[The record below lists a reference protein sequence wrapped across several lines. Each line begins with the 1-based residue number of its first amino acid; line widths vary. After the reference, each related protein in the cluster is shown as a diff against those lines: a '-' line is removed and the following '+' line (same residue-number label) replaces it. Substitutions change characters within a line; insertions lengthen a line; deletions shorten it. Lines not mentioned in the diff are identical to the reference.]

1 MQVQFD
7 LRRLYMWK
15 YLFVSFL
22 FLAATPANAQMASL
36 NNAKYMAVLKV
47 VVNYKMGDEDLAKDL
62 DKLRES
68 DRFRK
73 ELEKIVT
80 KLNNSKTSD
89 ATNRRIMQILEQA
102 GKDVYNEL
110 K

>member
-1 MQVQFD
+1 
-7 LRRLYMWK
+7 MWK
-15 YLFVSFL
+15 YLFVLSYFL
-22 FLAATPANAQMASL
+22 TATPAQAQMASL
-36 NNAKYMAVLKV
+36 SDAKYMAVLKI
-47 VVNYKMGDEDLAKDL
+47 VVNYKMGDENIADDL

-68 DRFRK
+68 DRFKK
-73 ELEKIVT
+73 ELEKIHK

-89 ATNRRIMQILEQA
+89 ATNRRIMRILEQA